1 MSHVPPVQSPRP
13 EVRRKPWETVVR
25 WRKVTSRPWPL
36 PSAGGEGM
44 GGAHFIHSTSVAR
57 SVAPSEGVEWE
68 GSGVNEVDPKEVT
81 KGTVHL
87 IHPAPSPL
95 AYGSR

>member
-1 MSHVPPVQSPRP
+1 
-13 EVRRKPWETVVR
+13 
-25 WRKVTSRPWPL
+25 
-36 PSAGGEGM
+36 M